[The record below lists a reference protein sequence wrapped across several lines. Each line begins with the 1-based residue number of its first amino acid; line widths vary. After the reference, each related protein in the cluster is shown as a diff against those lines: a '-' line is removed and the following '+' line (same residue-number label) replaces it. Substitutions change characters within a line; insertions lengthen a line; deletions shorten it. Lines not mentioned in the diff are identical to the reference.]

1 MPGVEEAKVT
11 AGMVVNTNSEQ
22 EVDLLVPS
30 TQSVTKGSEYGPE
43 AKYIAGND
51 VINVLLFALPPQT
64 WIGTKN
70 QTFQNKMK
78 NLVSTG
84 TLFTKVILNKINLSK
99 TNNICNLI

>member
-11 AGMVVNTNSEQ
+11 AGMVVNTNNEQ
-22 EVDLLVPS
+22 EVGLLVPS

-51 VINVLLFALPPQT
+51 VITALLFALPPQT
-64 WIGTKN
+64 WIRTKI
-70 QTFQNKMK
+70 QIFQNKMK
-78 NLVSTG
+78 NLVSIG
-84 TLFTKVILNKINLSK
+84 TLFTMISLNKINLSK